1 MKRKRDFGKEKF
13 SGVSFLCQYLCG
25 SAGKVGFCASCTG
38 QIFRQK
44 EVLTGG
50 KVVMELQI
58 SLWGH
63 TKGFCVLS
71 KSEK

>member
-1 MKRKRDFGKEKF
+1 MKRKRDFGKEKN

-25 SAGKVGFCASCTG
+25 SAGKVNFCASCTG

-50 KVVMELQI
+50 EVVRILGIHSRCENTFL
-58 SLWGH
+58 
-63 TKGFCVLS
+63 
-71 KSEK
+71 